1 MHSGS
6 HPLKRRSF
14 SCVVALAGAVLY
26 SPWVGSTE
34 TVNMEAPPAN
44 GYQFIGW
51 EDVWGRGSAAETPG
65 AADEAM
71 GADYT
76 NGPFNDLMSSFEI
89 CNNSGADHS
98 YYVRLWK
105 DTQAG
110 NLIYAEHIEVA
121 NGECRVINILEINDQ
136 VTQVGISPSKL

>member
-51 EDVWGRGSAAETPG
+51 EDMWGRGSAAETPG

-89 CNNSGADHS
+89 CNNSGSDYS

-105 DTQAG
+105 DTG
-110 NLIYAEHIEVA
+110 DEVYDA
-121 NGECRVINILEINDQ
+121 VNAAVSECGEKFAPDQ
-136 VTQVGISPSKL
+136 WKEEVHHG